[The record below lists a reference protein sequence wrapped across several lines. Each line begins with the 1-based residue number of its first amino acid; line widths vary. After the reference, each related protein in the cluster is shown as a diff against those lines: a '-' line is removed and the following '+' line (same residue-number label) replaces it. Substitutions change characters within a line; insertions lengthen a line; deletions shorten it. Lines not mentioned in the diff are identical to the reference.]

1 VIAERFA
8 EPYRR
13 KETSAMSRTL
23 RTATPAILTL
33 LTLGAAALLVAPA
46 AGQALHPRAVMPDP
60 VYDAG
65 GVAKGEK
72 ISHDFVI
79 RNDGEAPLEISDVR
93 PACGCTVAEFDK
105 VIAPGET
112 GAVRAVLDTMT
123 FDGPISKAITVFTND
138 PVNPK
143 LQLSVKADVRPYL
156 FIQPGYARFVQ
167 AQQSEPGVVQ
177 QIVFT
182 TTFDDLKI
190 TEVESPYPFLK
201 VAYRE
206 ATEEDEPRDYGVG
219 RQWVLTLTLDYT
231 TAPVGTLAEYV
242 TLHTNHPNQPVA
254 KLPVSGFVRPMIAV
268 TPTAADFGEIE
279 VDEAQNASMLIRSF
293 ATEDVAVTSA
303 ETDVPGVALEVT
315 PIEEGKRYGLQVTL
329 SPEMPKGSFDGTITI
344 RTDSPKAPL
353 IEVPL
358 RGTRI

>member
-1 VIAERFA
+1 
-8 EPYRR
+8 
-13 KETSAMSRTL
+13 MNRTL
-23 RTATPAILTL
+23 RTAMPAILTL
-33 LTLGAAALLVAPA
+33 CAAALLATPA
-46 AGQALHPRAVMPDP
+46 AGQALHPRAVIPDP

-112 GAVRAVLDTMT
+112 GTVRTMLDTMS
-123 FDGPISKAITVFTND
+123 FDGPIGKAIMVFTND

-143 LQLSVKADVRPYL
+143 LQLSLKADVRPYL

-167 AQQSEPGVVQ
+167 AQQSEPGVVK

-182 TTFDDLKI
+182 TTYDDLKI
-190 TEVESPYPFLK
+190 LEVESPYPFLK
-201 VAYRE
+201 VDYRE

-231 TAPVGTLAEYV
+231 TAPVGTLADYV
-242 TLHTNHPNQPVA
+242 TIHTNHPNQPIA
-254 KLPVSGFVRPMIAV
+254 QLPISGFVRPMIAV

-279 VDEAQNASMLIRSF
+279 VGEPQNASMLIRSF
-293 ATEDVAVTSA
+293 ASEDVAVTAA
-303 ETDVPGVALEVT
+303 ETDVPGVELEVKQ
-315 PIEEGKRYGLQVTL
+315 IEAGKRYALQVTL
-329 SPEMPKGSFDGTITI
+329 SPDMPKGSFDGTIKI
-344 RTDSPKAPL
+344 KTDSPKQPL

-358 RGTRI
+358 RGTAI